1 MQKIR
6 VVKSSGCGAALV
18 CIVLLLFGCEPAT
31 DDGSIEAVRNRSE
44 LVVLTRNAPTTYYLE
59 RDEYAG
65 PEHDMMQAF
74 AASLGVKAH
83 FIIYQSLEKLMDD
96 LATGKGDVAA
106 AGLTLTDARKRR
118 FLYGPP
124 YQKVR
129 QQVVCRRNG
138 RRAHNITELTQVQ
151 LAVVAHSSYVARLKA
166 LQAEHR
172 ELTWSTSQEDTE
184 TLLEQVWNREIDCT
198 VADSNIVAV
207 NRRYH
212 PELVV
217 TTAITPEEPLVW
229 YLPPNSHSLRRAMEK
244 WFKHYRTAGQL
255 ARTLDRYYG
264 YVKRFDYVDTRRFL
278 RRVKHRLPQYRKW
291 FREAGAKCGIRWT
304 LLAAQAYQESHWL
317 PRASS
322 PTGVR
327 GIMMLTQPTA
337 QELGVENRLDPKQS
351 IFGGARYL
359 RQIRA
364 RLPEEVAE
372 PDRTWIALAAYN
384 IGASH
389 MRDARKLAESLQKN
403 PNQWAALKNVL
414 PLLSEKKYYSGLDF
428 GYARGEEAVRYV
440 NRIRNFEDL
449 MVQRLDTER

>member
-1 MQKIR
+1 MRKR
-6 VVKSSGCGAALV
+6 G
-18 CIVLLLFGCEPAT
+18 
-31 DDGSIEAVRNRSE
+31 E

-74 AASLGVKAH
+74 ADSLGVKAR
-83 FIIYQSLEKLMDD
+83 FIVYQSLEKLLDD
-96 LATGKGDVAA
+96 LAAGKGDVAA

-118 FLYGPP
+118 FLYGPS

-138 RRAHNITELTQVQ
+138 RRAHNITELTQVE

-166 LQAEHR
+166 LRAKHP
-172 ELTWSTSQEDTE
+172 ELTWSASQEDTE
-184 TLLEQVWNREIDCT
+184 TLLEQVWKREIDCT

-229 YLPPNSHSLRRAMEK
+229 YLRSDAHSLRRAMGK
-244 WFKHYRTAGQL
+244 WFERYRSAGQL

-264 YVKRFDYVDTRRFL
+264 YAKRFDYVDTRRFL
-278 RRVKHRLPQYRKW
+278 RRVKHRLPKYRKW
-291 FREAGAKCGIRWT
+291 FREAGDKFGIRWT

-322 PTGVR
+322 HTGVR
-327 GIMMLTQPTA
+327 GIMMLTRPTA
-337 QELGVENRLDPKQS
+337 HELGVENRLDPKQS

-359 RQIRA
+359 RRIRK
-364 RLPEEVAE
+364 RLPDEVIE

-384 IGASH
+384 IGSSH
-389 MRDARKLAESLQKN
+389 MRDARKLAESLHKN
-403 PNQWAALKNVL
+403 PNQWAALKGVL
-414 PLLSEKKYYSGLDF
+414 PLLSEKKYYSDLDF

-449 MVQRLDTER
+449 MVRRLAADQ